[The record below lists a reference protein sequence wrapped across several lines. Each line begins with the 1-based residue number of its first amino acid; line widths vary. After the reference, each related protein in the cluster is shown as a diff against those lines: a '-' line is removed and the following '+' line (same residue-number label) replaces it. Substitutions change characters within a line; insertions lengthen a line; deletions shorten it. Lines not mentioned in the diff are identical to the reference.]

1 MMNLNMTTILK
12 PSVRCA
18 LLLLCAELILAST
31 GCRSFLAGQAMKNY
45 PLKIEPAAALA
56 ATNRYQEDFLYLITL
71 AGEVFPLE
79 DRYFPPEKRQAMEQ
93 EILRKLG
100 RPGCTHDEFVLSIE
114 SYLNEFNCQHAGIVL
129 NPRPV
134 RSRGFYPFRAHY
146 VSNDL
151 YVIDIAREY
160 DRSLLGQ
167 KITAINDLPVSE
179 VEGKMF
185 SLVGA
190 ENLWTR
196 RDAAEP
202 DYSEPGSYFNLGLTS
217 SISNS
222 VKLTFADHAPVLIA
236 PKWKGNFAWY
246 GVSTNGNPITAT
258 APHQY
263 DCRIFPEQNL
273 AYFQFNACFDK
284 IAILDGLSMV
294 KPWARPLV
302 RVWLAF
308 QFLREKP
315 SAVLDGIYDPA
326 RPVLRDYLAS
336 TIREINRQGVTN
348 LVLDLRRNG
357 GGETELCKQ
366 LVYYLTRRT
375 NLLDLREFE
384 YNPRVL
390 AYYDPKEAKEF
401 HSWYVKKF
409 GAEPPSKQLLPTPEQ
424 DKPFFAEEMDTHS
437 LYYIAPDRPVF
448 NGRIIVLADQE
459 TGSAAS
465 HLAGL
470 IQDNRLALI
479 VGMPTGNNPTGP
491 TGMTPLKLP
500 HSGILISLPNEY
512 VERAAPAN
520 GEVLQPDYWVE
531 NSVAGLQAGRDAA
544 FEKALEILHLDGA
557 FPMTNIHA
565 AGEFLRSLKQ
575 KGQLPGWSKKDKGA
589 IYLESCS
596 DSITFGLL
604 KQGDSTVYHYSV
616 VAVAEGGSWK
626 LQESWRTNARGR
638 IIR

>member
-1 MMNLNMTTILK
+1 MSLNMTTILK

-18 LLLLCAELILAST
+18 LLLLGAGLFLAST
-31 GCRSFLAGQAMKNY
+31 GCRSFLAGQAIKNY
-45 PLKIEPAAALA
+45 PVKIKPADALA
-56 ATNRYQEDFLYLITL
+56 ATNRYQEDFLYLTTL
-71 AGEVFPLE
+71 ADEVFPLE
-79 DRYFPPEKRQAMEQ
+79 DRSFPPEKRRAMQQ
-93 EILRKLG
+93 ETLQKLG
-100 RPGCTHDEFVLSIE
+100 QPGCTHDEFVLSIE
-114 SYLNEFNCQHAGIVL
+114 SYLHEFNCEHAGIVL

-134 RSRGFYPFRAHY
+134 RSDGFYPFRTHY

-167 KITAINDLPVSE
+167 KITAINDQPVSE
-179 VEGKMF
+179 VERKMF
-185 SLVGA
+185 TLEGE

-196 RDAAEP
+196 RHAVES
-202 DYSEPGSYFNLGLTS
+202 DYSEPGSYFNLGLAS

-222 VKLTFADHAPVLIA
+222 VKLAFADHAPVLIA
-236 PKWKGNFAWY
+236 PKWKGNFARY
-246 GVSTNGNPITAT
+246 GVSSNANPIIAT

-284 IAILDGLSMV
+284 IAILDGLTMV

-302 RVWLAF
+302 RAWLAF

-315 SAVLDGIYDPA
+315 SPVLDGIYDPA
-326 RPVLRDYLAS
+326 RPVFKDYLAS
-336 TIREINRQGVTN
+336 VIRDINRQGITN
-348 LVLDLRRNG
+348 LVLDMRLNG

-366 LVYYLTRRT
+366 LVYYLTSRT

-384 YNPRVL
+384 YNPRVF

-401 HSWYVKKF
+401 HAWYVKKF
-409 GAEPPSKQLLPTPEQ
+409 GVEPPSKQLLPTPEQ

-448 NGRIIVLADQE
+448 TGRIIVLANQN

-479 VGMPTGNNPTGP
+479 VGTPTGNNPTGP
-491 TGMTPLKLP
+491 TGMTPYKLP
-500 HSGILISLPNEY
+500 HSGILISLPNVY
-512 VERAAPAN
+512 VERAVPTN
-520 GEVLQPDYWVE
+520 GDILQPDYWVE
-531 NSVAGLQAGRDAA
+531 NSVADLQAGRDAA
-544 FEKALEILHLDGA
+544 FEKALDILHLDGA
-557 FPMTNIHA
+557 FPMTNIYA
-565 AGEFLRSLKQ
+565 AVDFLRSVKR

-596 DSITFGLL
+596 DSITFGIL
-604 KQGDSTVYHYSV
+604 KQGDSTVYHY
-616 VAVAEGGSWK
+616 AVAAVPEDGSWK
-626 LQESWRTNARGR
+626 LQESWRTDARGR